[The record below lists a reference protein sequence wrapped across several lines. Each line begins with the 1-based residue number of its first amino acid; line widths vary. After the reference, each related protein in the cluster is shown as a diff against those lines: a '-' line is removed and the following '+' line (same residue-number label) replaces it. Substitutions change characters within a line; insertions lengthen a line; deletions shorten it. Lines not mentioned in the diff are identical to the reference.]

1 MTIQDRIDDVIRL
14 VRENIADLPDEKKEE
29 VLRAVQDLGYQWQS
43 ANASHKATLVTVG
56 MLLRDKEEEFDATD
70 EELLKKLESE
80 GSDAVMKEATLPVYA
95 DLVAS
100 FLMQADAFRD
110 TNYDISEE
118 K

>member
-29 VLRAVQDLGYQWQS
+29 VLGAVQDLGYQWQS
-43 ANASHKATLVTVG
+43 ANASHKATLVVVG
-56 MLLRDKEEEFDATD
+56 MLLRDKEEVFDATD
-70 EELLKKLESE
+70 DELLKKLESE

-95 DLVAS
+95 DLVAN

-110 TNYDISEE
+110 TDFDVSEE
-118 K
+118 E